1 MGSATKAGAS
11 GAGAADAAPPS
22 PAAWLAELAAASAAA
37 APRIR
42 AHVRRTPLEDSPWL
56 SAAGGCRAWLKLESE
71 QVGGSFKARG
81 AVNKLLSL
89 PPEALAKGLATCSTG
104 NHALAFVH
112 AARAAA
118 AGGARLGPA
127 LVYLP
132 RGASAAKVEKLRAAG
147 AALVLHGDDCLD
159 AELEARRVAGERG
172 LVYVSPYNDWEI
184 IAGQGTVAIEILE
197 QLQEEGE
204 DLRLNTCS
212 GGGGGSGGGGP
223 GGAAE
228 AAELV
233 VYIPVGGGGLIG
245 GMAAVLKAALG
256 SRVRVVGC
264 QPAASDVMR
273 QSVAAGRIVA
283 AASGETLSD
292 ATAGGIEEGAVTL
305 EPCIAAVDEWVC
317 VSEQEIADAV
327 LSVLTAHSKL
337 IEGAAGC
344 AVAAFWRQ
352 RARLAGARA
361 VVLCCG
367 GNVSVEALQAVLA
380 RGRVLS
386 PDGGG
391 PADAAG

>member
-22 PAAWLAELAAASAAA
+22 PAARLAELAAASAAA

-71 QVGGSFKARG
+71 Q
-81 AVNKLLSL
+81 LLSL

-184 IAGQGTVAIEILE
+184 MAGQGTVAIEILE

-204 DLRLNTCS
+204 DLRLNTCSSGGGRS

-283 AASGETLSD
+283 AASGKTLSD

-344 AVAAFWRQ
+344 AVAVFWRQ

-391 PADAAG
+391 AADAAG